1 MSANEIWDCDFVWVH
16 KFVIFIDLWIY
27 TGLQCIYNVRV
38 PLQCNTVWDVD
49 GLVLNRHSKI
59 FENIDIV
66 WEHLYMRK
74 FINIF
79 RVSKPYENVYIM
91 QVSLECKNINIIWEC
106 LFNTRLSIFKE
117 VSMHSESGYTMWEII
132 FLTVCGMCVI
142 YCVGM
147 HVI

>member
-66 WEHLYMRK
+66 
-74 FINIF
+74 
-79 RVSKPYENVYIM
+79 
-91 QVSLECKNINIIWEC
+91 
-106 LFNTRLSIFKE
+106 
-117 VSMHSESGYTMWEII
+117 
-132 FLTVCGMCVI
+132 
-142 YCVGM
+142 
-147 HVI
+147 

>member
-1 MSANEIWDCDFVWVH
+1 MVVFINCKCLYNVLLWIENRSFNIFMSANEIWDCDFVWVH

-27 TGLQCIYNVRV
+27 TGLQCIYTVRV

-91 QVSLECKNINIIWEC
+91 QVSLECKNINIISEC
-106 LFNTRLSIFKE
+106 LNHMR
-117 VSMHSESGYTMWEII
+117 
-132 FLTVCGMCVI
+132 MCVI
-142 YCVGM
+142 YCVRM
-147 HVI
+147 HGI